1 MKRREFLKA
10 AIFST
15 ALLASG
21 KAMAIEEGYSG
32 NNKKNLLRLEN
43 KETPTALEKKHVPA
57 IDAPG
62 KVKKDEWFEVKVRV
76 GYMTV
81 HPSTP
86 RHWIDEITVLVDGVE
101 IARTDFK
108 VGGVSAPEASFKI
121 RLNKTSTIEAIEN
134 CNIHGRW
141 ISDPVTVAVI

>member
-1 MKRREFLKA
+1 MKRREFLKG
-10 AIFST
+10 AILST

-21 KAMAIEEGYSG
+21 EALATEGYSG

-43 KETPTALEKKHVPA
+43 REIPTVLEKKHVPV
-57 IDAPG
+57 IDAPT
-62 KVKKDEWFEVKVRV
+62 KIAKNEWFEVRVRV

-86 RHWIDEITVLVDGVE
+86 RHWIDEITILVDGVE
-101 IARTDFK
+101 VARTDFK
-108 VGGVSAPEASFKI
+108 VGGISAPEASFRI

-134 CNIHGRW
+134 CNLHGRW

>member
-1 MKRREFLKA
+1 MKRREFLKG
-10 AIFST
+10 AILST

-21 KAMAIEEGYSG
+21 EALATEGYSG

-43 KETPTALEKKHVPA
+43 REIPTVLEKKHVPV
-57 IDAPG
+57 IDAPT
-62 KVKKDEWFEVKVRV
+62 KIAKDEWFEVRVRV

-86 RHWIDEITVLVDGVE
+86 RHWIDEITILVDGVE
-101 IARTDFK
+101 VARTDFK
-108 VGGVSAPEASFKI
+108 VGGISAPEASFRI

-134 CNIHGRW
+134 CNLHGRW

>member
-1 MKRREFLKA
+1 MKRREFLKG
-10 AIFST
+10 AILST

-21 KAMAIEEGYSG
+21 EALATEGYSG

-43 KETPTALEKKHVPA
+43 REIPTVLEKKHVPV
-57 IDAPG
+57 IDAPT
-62 KVKKDEWFEVKVRV
+62 KIAKDEWFEVRVRV

-86 RHWIDEITVLVDGVE
+86 RHWIDEITILVDGVE
-101 IARTDFK
+101 IAETDFK

-134 CNIHGRW
+134 CNLHGRW

>member
-1 MKRREFLKA
+1 MKRREFLKGA
-10 AIFST
+10 VLST
-15 ALLASG
+15 VLVASG
-21 KAMAIEEGYSG
+21 EALATEGYFG
-32 NNKKNLLRLEN
+32 TGKKGLLRLEN
-43 KETPTALEKKHVPA
+43 PENPTVLEKKHVPA
-57 IDAPG
+57 IDAPT
-62 KVKKDEWFEVKVRV
+62 KIAKNEWFEVKVRV

-81 HPSTP
+81 HPSMP
-86 RHWIDEITVLVDGVE
+86 KHWIDEITILVDGVE

-108 VGGVSAPEASFKI
+108 VGGISAPEASFKI